1 MRVIALSTLRE
12 FWRLH
17 PSARVALES
26 WYAEASRAAW
36 RTPVDVKTAH
46 RNASFVAGDRVVFN
60 IKGNEYRLIVAVRY
74 RSQILFVRF
83 VGTHREYD
91 RVDAATV

>member
-1 MRVIALSTLRE
+1 M
-12 FWRLH
+12 
-17 PSARVALES
+17 
-26 WYAEASRAAW
+26 
-36 RTPVDVKTAH
+36 
-46 RNASFVAGDRVVFN
+46 FN
-60 IKGNEYRLIVAVRY
+60 IKGYGYRLIVAVRY